1 MLGISVPKMFCEEH
15 RKINSGGY
23 CVYTVLVCF
32 ARWWLGSF
40 FFTEKEHFSPSGC
53 GKNASFCFYSL
64 TFLFSNIQFTT
75 PSQGEHKE
83 SDNHSC
89 SHPQY
94 QTTLFWVLPQHGV
107 DVRGAAAVCS
117 STALIT
123 LLKLTG
129 DRVG

>member
-1 MLGISVPKMFCEEH
+1 MVPKMFCEEH

-40 FFTEKEHFSPSGC
+40 FFTEKNVSSPSGC
-53 GKNASFCFYSL
+53 GENASFCFYSL
-64 TFLFSNIQFTT
+64 TSLFSNIQFTT

-94 QTTLFWVLPQHGV
+94 QTTLFWVLQQH
-107 DVRGAAAVCS
+107 
-117 STALIT
+117 STHYIT
-123 LLKLTG
+123 EAYRRQSRLNTQQLRLLF
-129 DRVG
+129 